1 VSLVV
6 WSGVWFVQR
15 LRANS
20 QIAHVKQLQQQLA
33 DATDTQRR
41 ELWGQ
46 MRQAMEEL
54 PESARRGL
62 WQERRAEFEQRMDD
76 RMKKVLL
83 LPSDQR
89 AAEIDKQIDEMEE
102 RRKQWEQRRQ
112 QQAAGNGAPGQ
123 NQNGG
128 RQRGQG
134 RQRPN
139 DPTGKVAM
147 ERTKRRL
154 DNSTPEQR
162 ALRDEYRRLLD
173 TRRQQRGMPP
183 SAWPR

>member
-1 VSLVV
+1 MVYADRKRPPQTHRLRRWVIGLLSVSLVV

-20 QIAHVKQLQQQLA
+20 QIAHVKELQQQLA

-83 LPSDQR
+83 LPPDQ
-89 AAEIDKQIDEMEE
+89 
-102 RRKQWEQRRQ
+102 
-112 QQAAGNGAPGQ
+112 
-123 NQNGG
+123 
-128 RQRGQG
+128 
-134 RQRPN
+134 
-139 DPTGKVAM
+139 
-147 ERTKRRL
+147 
-154 DNSTPEQR
+154 
-162 ALRDEYRRLLD
+162 
-173 TRRQQRGMPP
+173 
-183 SAWPR
+183 